1 LCRSRFSVTIT
12 FDMASPLNNINLIR
26 TKTSSSPQLEAIEAS
41 LKKTGYLGLAIIC
54 SIGIVA
60 GIVYI
65 FLLQQKTYLEATKE
79 NLGKEITKNIQ
90 KEGMY
95 ISIKDRT
102 RIVKL
107 VMANQKPWTQLLDRV
122 ATIVSPPALTDI
134 TVDDLGKITISIR
147 AGSVD
152 TILNTANALIEQANQ
167 NHIINPQLISFQ
179 IGKTGSITATIT
191 FFVVFQNI

>member
-1 LCRSRFSVTIT
+1 
-12 FDMASPLNNINLIR
+12 MASPLNNINLIR
-26 TKTSSSPQLEAIEAS
+26 TKTSSSPQLEAIEGS
-41 LKKTGYLGLAIIC
+41 LKKTGYFGLAIIL
-54 SIGIVA
+54 SIGIVV

-65 FLLQQKTYLEATKE
+65 FLLQQKTYLDATKE
-79 NLGKEITKNIQ
+79 NFGREITKNIQ

-134 TVDDLGKITISIR
+134 SVDDLGKITISIHVN
-147 AGSVD
+147 SVD
-152 TILNTANALIEQANQ
+152 TILDTVNALITQANQ
-167 NHIINPQLISFQ
+167 NHIINPQLLSFQ
-179 IGKTGSITATIT
+179 IAKTGSITATIS